1 MRGAALGG
9 VQAEAWAWAR
19 IAMAEELV
27 QQSGFD
33 ETQVDGK
40 CPIKCPPVRQIP
52 ANMTE
57 S

>member
-1 MRGAALGG
+1 MRLERWSLGG

-27 QQSGFD
+27 QSGFD

-40 CPIKCPPVRQIP
+40 CPTKYSP
-52 ANMTE
+52 E
-57 S
+57 SYI